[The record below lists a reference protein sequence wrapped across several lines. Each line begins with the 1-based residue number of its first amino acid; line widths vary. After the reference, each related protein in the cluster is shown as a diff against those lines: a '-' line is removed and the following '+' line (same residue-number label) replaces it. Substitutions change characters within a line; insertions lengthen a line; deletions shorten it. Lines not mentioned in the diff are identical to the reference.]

1 MLCVFDVFH
10 NKQFL
15 NAIKLLC
22 ERQKGSCSPSTNLSL
37 STGILHSDCFE
48 SVLSFHSILM
58 KSELEITEDTLC
70 M

>member
-1 MLCVFDVFH
+1 MFH

-15 NAIKLLC
+15 NAVRLLC
-22 ERQKGSCSPSTNLSL
+22 GRQKGNCNQSAHLSL
-37 STGILHSDCFE
+37 SMRILHLDCFE
-48 SVLSFHSILM
+48 RVLGFHSILM